1 MQQKGYTFESIARF
15 MSERRLVITAIA
27 LRNHLQRAT
36 AKRAEQ
42 SGNRPR
48 GRSTSRDVPQRT
60 SRPDA
65 TATGQVSTGGASG
78 EPIPIA
84 SGTPSGA
91 SPAATAERSLVQKDA
106 AKRTTREPRD
116 GATATRTT
124 EHRVSTAASELD
136 ATASGSVSTGG
147 ASGEPI
153 PIASGTASGTS
164 PAATVERALAQKDAA
179 TRSAREPSDGATAT
193 RPTEHGVSTAAS
205 DADATASSSVSTGGA
220 SGERIPIA
228 SGTASGA
235 SPAATAER
243 SLVQKDAA
251 TRSAREPG
259 DGATATRTTEHSVS
273 TAAPDPDAMASSSVS
288 TGGASG
294 EPIPIA
300 SGTPSG
306 ASPAATAERPRTQQ
320 EGAARS
326 AREPSDG
333 ATATHPTE
341 HSVSSSAPDPDATAS
356 GSVSTGGASGE
367 RTSVLSGT
375 LSGASPAA
383 TVERSVPRQ
392 ESATRSAPGAT
403 AVRTTERSVS
413 TSASQPHTMA
423 GGSASAAGASGHA
436 IPIAPATADGAPS
449 GGIVRGSVAERESA
463 VRVARGTREGK
474 APARSPAGVRE
485 GPARQSEEATGSGGS
500 PSPSATSEPAKPAEE
515 KHRGMFEVRKD
526 TDDL

>member
-42 SGNRPR
+42 SANRPR
-48 GRSTSRDVPQRT
+48 GRSTSRDVPQQT

-65 TATGQVSTGGASG
+65 TVTGQVSTGGASG

-91 SPAATAERSLVQKDA
+91 SPVATVERSLVQKDA

-124 EHRVSTAASELD
+124 EHRVSTAAPEL
-136 ATASGSVSTGG
+136 
-147 ASGEPI
+147 
-153 PIASGTASGTS
+153 
-164 PAATVERALAQKDAA
+164 
-179 TRSAREPSDGATAT
+179 
-193 RPTEHGVSTAAS
+193 
-205 DADATASSSVSTGGA
+205 
-220 SGERIPIA
+220 
-228 SGTASGA
+228 
-235 SPAATAER
+235 
-243 SLVQKDAA
+243 
-251 TRSAREPG
+251 
-259 DGATATRTTEHSVS
+259 
-273 TAAPDPDAMASSSVS
+273 
-288 TGGASG
+288 
-294 EPIPIA
+294 
-300 SGTPSG
+300 
-306 ASPAATAERPRTQQ
+306 
-320 EGAARS
+320 
-326 AREPSDG
+326 
-333 ATATHPTE
+333 
-341 HSVSSSAPDPDATAS
+341 DATAS